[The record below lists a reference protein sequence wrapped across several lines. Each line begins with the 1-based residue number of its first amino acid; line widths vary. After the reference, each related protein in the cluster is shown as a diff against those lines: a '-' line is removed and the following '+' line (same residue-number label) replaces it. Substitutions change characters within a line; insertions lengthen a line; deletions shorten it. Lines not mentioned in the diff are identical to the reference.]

1 MIHLSPVPP
10 LARRTSLARL
20 AGRAC
25 SFALIFTSVV
35 ASTGCA
41 HYTVPGRAAD
51 MQAFGAKRLEG
62 SDPSIVE
69 AQARQPLAHFPTA
82 VAAVRVQ
89 APGYRSESAVGWGQG
104 RYCIITTRD
113 VEKESQ
119 IERLAKM
126 PLVNGLVPIN
136 RLLLPQQLNSDLE
149 LRQAA
154 AALHADVLLVYTLDT
169 TFEVEDKLGPLT
181 TLTLG
186 LSPTENA
193 SAVCTASAVL
203 LDTHNGFVY
212 GVAEATDKSSQIASA
227 WTSGAAV
234 DDTRK
239 RTEAAAFDKL
249 VGELEKTWGGVVRTY
264 ATPTGAAER

>member
-1 MIHLSPVPP
+1 MALVF
-10 LARRTSLARL
+10 A
-20 AGRAC
+20 
-25 SFALIFTSVV
+25 SFSA
-35 ASTGCA
+35 AGCA
-41 HYTVPGRAAD
+41 HYSVPGRAAD
-51 MQAFGAKRLEG
+51 MSAFGARQLEG
-62 SDPSIVE
+62 SDPSIV
-69 AQARQPLAHFPTA
+69 ASQAKQPLARFPTA

-89 APGYRSESAVGWGQG
+89 APGYRSESAVAWGQG
-104 RYCIITTRD
+104 RYCIVSTRD
-113 VEKESQ
+113 VEKDSQ

-126 PLVNGLVPIN
+126 PLVTGVVPIN
-136 RLLLPQQLNSDLE
+136 RLLLPEQLNSDLE

-169 TFEVEDKLGPLT
+169 TFQVEDKLAPLT

-234 DDTRK
+234 DDTRR
-239 RTEAAAFDKL
+239 RTEAGAFEKL
-249 VGELEKTWGGVVRTY
+249 VGELEKSWGGVVRTY
-264 ATPTGAAER
+264 ATPTSAVER

>member
-1 MIHLSPVPP
+1 MRLDTWRLSP
-10 LARRTSLARL
+10 ARL
-20 AGRAC
+20 AGGVC
-25 SFALIFTSVV
+25 STALAFALFC
-35 ASTGCA
+35 STGCA
-41 HYTVPGRAAD
+41 HYSVPGRAAD
-51 MQAFGAKRLEG
+51 MSAFGAKQVEG
-62 SDPSIVE
+62 SDPSII
-69 AQARQPLAHFPTA
+69 ASQSKRPLAHFPTA

-89 APGYRSESAVGWGQG
+89 APGYRPDSGVTWGKG
-104 RYCIITTRD
+104 RYCIVTTRD
-113 VEKESQ
+113 VEKDSQ
-119 IERLAKM
+119 TARLAKM
-126 PLVNGLVPIN
+126 PLVAGVVPIN
-136 RLLLPQQLNSDLE
+136 RLLLPEELNSDLE

-169 TFEVEDKLGPLT
+169 TFEVEDKVAPLT

-239 RTEAAAFDKL
+239 RTEAGAFEKL
-249 VGELEKTWGGVVRTY
+249 VGELEKSWDGVIRTY
-264 ATPTGAAER
+264 AAPEGAVDR

>member
-1 MIHLSPVPP
+1 MMFHTSS
-10 LARRTSLARL
+10 RTAARL
-20 AGRAC
+20 AGWTC
-25 SFALIFTSVV
+25 SLALAFASL

-41 HYTVPGRAAD
+41 SYTVPGRAAD
-51 MQAFGAKRLEG
+51 MSAFGAKQLEG
-62 SDPSIVE
+62 SDPSIVQS
-69 AQARQPLAHFPTA
+69 QAKQPLARFPTA
-82 VAAVRVQ
+82 IAAVRVQ
-89 APGYRSESAVGWGQG
+89 APGYRSDSAVVWGKG
-104 RYCIITTRD
+104 RYCIVTTRD
-113 VEKESQ
+113 VEKDKQ
-119 IERLAKM
+119 IEKLAHL
-126 PLVNGLVPIN
+126 PLVTGLVPIN
-136 RLLLPQQLNSDLE
+136 RLLLPEELNSDLE

-169 TFEVEDKLGPLT
+169 TFDVQDKVAPLT

-239 RTEAAAFDKL
+239 RTEAAAFEKL
-249 VGELEKTWGGVVRTY
+249 VGELEKTWGGVIRTY
-264 ATPTGAAER
+264 AAPNGAVQR